1 MKKTLILVLLM
12 NMTMS
17 ACKFQDITKNDIID
31 VQDTSSSRTSMME
44 ESMRKE
50 NELVLSVNETPL
62 SVSWENNQTVGELL
76 NYVQNENIVVD
87 TTLFG
92 GFEQVGDLPQSFSR
106 NDIQITTQPGDIV
119 LYSGNKIVLFFGTNS
134 WSYTKLGHIE
144 ELTKQELSQLLG
156 NDSAVIKLKTN

>member
-1 MKKTLILVLLM
+1 
-12 NMTMS
+12 
-17 ACKFQDITKNDIID
+17 
-31 VQDTSSSRTSMME
+31 
-44 ESMRKE
+44 MRKE